1 MSTSARQSIALSCRG
16 REAARRRRTHDLK
29 LESLEPRLALA
40 TGLLSTL
47 VSVVRDDNSQS
58 LLAAG
63 ATAEITEGQELAANV
78 RLTRRPDSAIV
89 VSFQSRAPLE
99 VGTADW
105 YFPTAAASPT
115 TLRFTRANWDKPQS
129 VSFAALQDGVRDGDQ
144 LVPVR
149 MTAAIAAEPH
159 RQTTRRL
166 MIRSLDSRIV
176 APTKPISD
184 TYKGS
189 IVGGGNSGSVQG
201 TYDSVLERGTV
212 TFNVTMPQ
220 LDKVRDRA
228 ITVGYSVGLDSRV
241 HIESLQGITARRF
254 RWNVTY
260 RQVGA
265 DRGLFGTFTVRQ
277 PILGRSATATMT
289 AAAVSSWVGTK
300 QLGVANQL
308 TFGNAVG
315 TDSSGNV
322 YVTGSTRG
330 GLDGNAVTGVSDF
343 FLTKY
348 TRDGVKVYTKQL
360 GVANK
365 ETVGTAVVT
374 DTKNNVY
381 VAGYTTGGLYGN
393 TMQPDSTHEFF
404 ISKYDSTGVKQF
416 TRQVG
421 VAGEK
426 KVGIAVTIDAND
438 NIFIAGYTTG
448 ALDGYAMTGT
458 VDSFIS
464 KFNSDGVK
472 QYTRLLGV
480 AGKETRGYGIATD
493 DHGNVIVAGYTEGSL
508 DDNTLTGSRDFF
520 VAKYDNSGVKQFT
533 RQLGAVGAATV
544 GTAVTV
550 DALGDV
556 FVVGYTEGSL
566 DGNTLTGS
574 RDFFVTKY
582 DPRGAKLFTRQL
594 GAVGAATAGNEVAT
608 DISGDVFVAG
618 GTTGGLD
625 GNTRTGLHDAF
636 VTKYDPRGVR
646 LFTRQLGVPGRET
659 YGNGVAT
666 DTLGDVFVAGSTSG
680 GLDGNAQT
688 GVYDFFVAK
697 FDPEGVKK

>member
-1 MSTSARQSIALSCRG
+1 MPTSARQSIALSRRG
-16 REAARRRRTHDLK
+16 REASRRRRTHDLK

-47 VSVVRDDNSQS
+47 VSVVRDDNSHS
-58 LLAAG
+58 LLAPG
-63 ATAEITEGQELAANV
+63 APAEITEGQELGAHV

-89 VSFQSRAPLE
+89 ISFQSRAPLE
-99 VGTADW
+99 VGTTDW
-105 YFPTAAASPT
+105 YFPTATASPT
-115 TLRFTRANWDKPQS
+115 TLRFTRANWNTPQS

-149 MTAAIAAEPH
+149 MTAAVAAKPH
-159 RQTTRRL
+159 MQATRRL
-166 MIRSLDSRIV
+166 MIKSLDSRV
-176 APTKPISD
+176 VTPTQPVTD
-184 TYKGS
+184 TYRGS

-212 TFNVTMPQ
+212 TLNVTMPQ
-220 LDKVRDRA
+220 LDKVRDRT

-241 HIESLQGITARRF
+241 QIESLQGITASRF

-300 QLGVANQL
+300 QMGVANQL

-315 TDSSGNV
+315 TDRSGNV

-348 TRDGVKVYTKQL
+348 TSDGVKVYTKQL

-374 DTKNNVY
+374 DSNDNVY

-393 TMQPDSTHEFF
+393 TMQPDSSHEFF
-404 ISKYDSTGVKQF
+404 ISKYDRSGVKQF

-508 DDNTLTGSRDFF
+508 DDNILTGSRDFF

-550 DALGDV
+550 DALGDI

-582 DPRGAKLFTRQL
+582 DPRGVKLFTRQL

-608 DISGDVFVAG
+608 DPSGDVFVTGA
-618 GTTGGLD
+618 TTGGLD
-625 GNTRTGLHDAF
+625 GNARTGLHDYF
-636 VTKYDPRGVR
+636 VTKYDPRGVK
-646 LFTRQLGVPGRET
+646 LFTRQLGVAGREA

-666 DTLGDVFVAGSTSG
+666 DAIGDVFVAGSTSG

>member
-1 MSTSARQSIALSCRG
+1 MSTSARQSIALSRRG
-16 REAARRRRTHDLK
+16 REAARRHRTSDLT

-47 VSVVRDDNSQS
+47 VSVIRDDSRHS
-58 LLAAG
+58 LLRPG
-63 ATAEITEGQELAANV
+63 ATAAVREGTELAASV
-78 RLTRRPDSAIV
+78 RLTRRPNSDITVTFKSLA
-89 VSFQSRAPLE
+89 ALE
-99 VGTADW
+99 VGVPATA
-105 YFPTAAASPT
+105 
-115 TLRFTRANWDKPQS
+115 LRFTQANWNKPQP
-129 VSFAALQDGVRDGDQ
+129 VSFAAFQDGVRDGDH

-149 MTAAIAAEPH
+149 MTAAVAATPH
-159 RQTTRRL
+159 MQAATRL
-166 MIRSLDSRIV
+166 VIKSLDSRV
-176 APTKPISD
+176 VTPRTPVTD
-184 TYKGS
+184 TSMGS
-189 IVGGGNSGSVQG
+189 VVGGGNSGSVQG
-201 TYDSVLERGTV
+201 SYDSVLRRGTV
-212 TFNVTMPQ
+212 TLNVTMPQ
-220 LDKVRDRA
+220 LFKFRDRA
-228 ITVGYSVGLDSRV
+228 ITVGSSVGPDSRV
-241 HIESLQGITARRF
+241 QIETLEGITASRF

-260 RQVGA
+260 RQVNA

-289 AAAVSSWVGTK
+289 AAAVPSWVGTK
-300 QLGVANQL
+300 QLGAANQL

-322 YVTGSTRG
+322 YVAGSTRG
-330 GLDGNAVTGVSDF
+330 GLDGNTLTGASDF

-348 TRDGVKVYTKQL
+348 TSDGVRLYTKQL

-374 DTKNNVY
+374 DTKDNVY

-404 ISKYDSTGVKQF
+404 ISKYDSSGVKQF

-458 VDSFIS
+458 VDSFLS

-480 AGKETRGYGIATD
+480 PGKETRGYGVVAD
-493 DHGNVIVAGYTEGSL
+493 ASGNVFVAGYTEGSL
-508 DDNTLTGSRDFF
+508 DENTVTGSRDFF
-520 VAKYDNSGVKQFT
+520 VAKYDNNGVKQFT

-550 DALGDV
+550 DAVGDV
-556 FVVGYTEGSL
+556 FVVGYTEGSI

-582 DPRGAKLFTRQL
+582 SPNGLKLFTRQL
-594 GAVGAATAGNEVAT
+594 GAVGAVTAGNEVAT
-608 DISGDVFVAG
+608 DPSGDVFVAG
-618 GTTGGLD
+618 
-625 GNTRTGLHDAF
+625 A
-636 VTKYDPRGVR
+636 
-646 LFTRQLGVPGRET
+646 
-659 YGNGVAT
+659 
-666 DTLGDVFVAGSTSG
+666 TSG

-688 GVYDFFVAK
+688 GVHDLFVTKYDPSGVRLYTRQLGAAGRETYGNGVATDAVGDVFVAGSTNAGLDGNAQSGIYDFFVTK
-697 FDPEGVKK
+697 FSPEGDKQ

>member
-1 MSTSARQSIALSCRG
+1 MPTSARQSIALSRRG
-16 REAARRRRTHDLK
+16 REASRRRRTHDLK

-47 VSVVRDDNSQS
+47 VSVVRDDNSHS
-58 LLAAG
+58 LLAPG
-63 ATAEITEGQELAANV
+63 APAEITEGQELGAHV

-89 VSFQSRAPLE
+89 ISFQSRAPLE
-99 VGTADW
+99 VGTTDW
-105 YFPTAAASPT
+105 YFPTATASPT
-115 TLRFTRANWDKPQS
+115 TLRFTRANWNTPQS

-149 MTAAIAAEPH
+149 MTAAVAAKPH
-159 RQTTRRL
+159 MQATRRL
-166 MIRSLDSRIV
+166 MIKSLDSRV
-176 APTKPISD
+176 VTPTQPVTD
-184 TYKGS
+184 TYRGS

-212 TFNVTMPQ
+212 TLNVTMPQ
-220 LDKVRDRA
+220 LDKVRDRT

-241 HIESLQGITARRF
+241 QIESLQGITASRF

-277 PILGRSATATMT
+277 PILGRSSTATMT

-300 QLGVANQL
+300 QMGVANQL

-315 TDSSGNV
+315 TDRSGNV

-348 TRDGVKVYTKQL
+348 TSDGVKVYTKQL

-374 DTKNNVY
+374 DSNDNVY

-393 TMQPDSTHEFF
+393 TMQPDSSHEFF
-404 ISKYDSTGVKQF
+404 ISKYDRSGVKQF

-550 DALGDV
+550 DALGDI

-582 DPRGAKLFTRQL
+582 DPRGVKLFTRQL

-608 DISGDVFVAG
+608 DPSGDVFVTGA
-618 GTTGGLD
+618 TTGGLD
-625 GNTRTGLHDAF
+625 GNARTGLHDYF
-636 VTKYDPRGVR
+636 VTKYDPRGVK
-646 LFTRQLGVPGRET
+646 LFTRQLGVAGREA

-666 DTLGDVFVAGSTSG
+666 DAIGDVFVAGSTSG

>member
-1 MSTSARQSIALSCRG
+1 MSTSVRQSIAFSRRG
-16 REAARRRRTHDLK
+16 REAARRRRTHELK
-29 LESLEPRLALA
+29 LEPRLALA

-47 VSVVRDDNSQS
+47 VSVVRENSSDN
-58 LLAAG
+58 LLRPG
-63 ATAEITEGQELAANV
+63 ATAAVLEGTELATSV
-78 RLTRRPDSAIV
+78 RLTRRPDSEITV
-89 VSFQSRAPLE
+89 TFKSLAPLE

-105 YFPTAAASPT
+105 YFPTAAAPPT
-115 TLRFTRANWDKPQS
+115 TLRFTQANWNKPQS

-149 MTAAIAAEPH
+149 MTAAVAAKPH
-159 RQTTRRL
+159 MQATRRL
-166 MIRSLDSRIV
+166 VIKSLDSRV
-176 APTKPISD
+176 VTPTQPITD
-184 TYKGS
+184 TYRGS
-189 IVGGGNSGSVQG
+189 IVGGGNSGSVQAA
-201 TYDSVLERGTV
+201 YDGVLKRGTV
-212 TFNVTMPQ
+212 TFTVTMPQ
-220 LDKVRDRA
+220 LDKVRDRV
-228 ITVGYSVGLDSRV
+228 ITVGYSVGPDSRV
-241 HIESLQGITARRF
+241 QIESLQGITASRF

-265 DRGLFGTFTVRQ
+265 ERGLFGTFTVRQ

-315 TDSSGNV
+315 TDSRGNV

-330 GLDGNAVTGVSDF
+330 GLDGNAVTGTSDF

-348 TRDGVKVYTKQL
+348 TSGGVKLYTKQL

-374 DTKNNVY
+374 DTSDNVY

-393 TMQPDSTHEFF
+393 TMQPDSSHEFF
-404 ISKYDSTGVKQF
+404 ITKYDSSGVKQF
-416 TRQVG
+416 ARQIG

-426 KVGIAVTIDAND
+426 KVGIAVTIDEND

-458 VDSFIS
+458 IDSFLS
-464 KFNSDGVK
+464 KFNSEGVK

-480 AGKETRGYGIATD
+480 AGKETRGYGVVAD
-493 DHGNVIVAGYTEGSL
+493 ARGNVFVAGYTEGSL

-550 DALGDV
+550 DAIGDV

-574 RDFFVTKY
+574 RDAFVTKY
-582 DPRGAKLFTRQL
+582 DPSGLKLFTRQL
-594 GAVGAATAGNEVAT
+594 GVVGAATAGNEVAT
-608 DISGDVFVAG
+608 DPIGDVFVAG
-618 GTTGGLD
+618 ATTGGLD
-625 GNTRTGLHDAF
+625 GNARTGIHDSF
-636 VTKYDPRGVR
+636 VTKYDPRGVK
-646 LFTRQLGVPGRET
+646 LFTRQFGVAGRET

-666 DTLGDVFVAGSTSG
+666 DAIGDVFVAGSTSG
-680 GLDGNAQT
+680 GLDGNVQA
-688 GVYDFFVAK
+688 GIYDFFVSK
-697 FDPEGVKK
+697 IDPEGVKQ

>member
-1 MSTSARQSIALSCRG
+1 MPTSARQSIALSRRG
-16 REAARRRRTHDLK
+16 REASRRRRTHDLK

-47 VSVVRDDNSQS
+47 VSVVRDDNSHS
-58 LLAAG
+58 LLAPG
-63 ATAEITEGQELAANV
+63 APAEITEGQELGAHV

-89 VSFQSRAPLE
+89 ISFQSRAPLE
-99 VGTADW
+99 VGTTDW
-105 YFPTAAASPT
+105 YFPTATASPT
-115 TLRFTRANWDKPQS
+115 TLRFTRANWNTPQS

-149 MTAAIAAEPH
+149 MTAAVAAKPH
-159 RQTTRRL
+159 MQATRRL
-166 MIRSLDSRIV
+166 MIKSLDSRV
-176 APTKPISD
+176 VTPTQPVTD
-184 TYKGS
+184 TYRGS

-212 TFNVTMPQ
+212 TLNVTMPQ
-220 LDKVRDRA
+220 LDKVRDRT

-241 HIESLQGITARRF
+241 QIESLQGITASRF

-348 TRDGVKVYTKQL
+348 TSDGVKVYTKQL

-374 DTKNNVY
+374 DSNDNVY

-393 TMQPDSTHEFF
+393 TMQPDSSHEFF
-404 ISKYDSTGVKQF
+404 ISKYDRSGVKQF

-533 RQLGAVGAATV
+533 RQLGAVNAATV

-550 DALGDV
+550 DALGDI

-582 DPRGAKLFTRQL
+582 DPRGVKLFTRQL

-608 DISGDVFVAG
+608 DPSGDVFVTGA
-618 GTTGGLD
+618 TTGGLD
-625 GNTRTGLHDAF
+625 GNARTGLHDYF
-636 VTKYDPRGVR
+636 VTKYDPRGVK
-646 LFTRQLGVPGRET
+646 LFTRQLGVAGREA

-666 DTLGDVFVAGSTSG
+666 DAIGDVFVAGSTSG

>member
-1 MSTSARQSIALSCRG
+1 M
-16 REAARRRRTHDLK
+16 
-29 LESLEPRLALA
+29 
-40 TGLLSTL
+40 
-47 VSVVRDDNSQS
+47 
-58 LLAAG
+58 
-63 ATAEITEGQELAANV
+63 
-78 RLTRRPDSAIV
+78 
-89 VSFQSRAPLE
+89 
-99 VGTADW
+99 
-105 YFPTAAASPT
+105 
-115 TLRFTRANWDKPQS
+115 
-129 VSFAALQDGVRDGDQ
+129 
-144 LVPVR
+144 
-149 MTAAIAAEPH
+149 
-159 RQTTRRL
+159 
-166 MIRSLDSRIV
+166 
-176 APTKPISD
+176 
-184 TYKGS
+184 
-189 IVGGGNSGSVQG
+189 
-201 TYDSVLERGTV
+201 
-212 TFNVTMPQ
+212 
-220 LDKVRDRA
+220 
-228 ITVGYSVGLDSRV
+228 
-241 HIESLQGITARRF
+241 
-254 RWNVTY
+254 
-260 RQVGA
+260 
-265 DRGLFGTFTVRQ
+265 
-277 PILGRSATATMT
+277 
-289 AAAVSSWVGTK
+289 
-300 QLGVANQL
+300 
-308 TFGNAVG
+308 
-315 TDSSGNV
+315 
-322 YVTGSTRG
+322 
-330 GLDGNAVTGVSDF
+330 SDF

-348 TRDGVKVYTKQL
+348 TSDGVKVYTKQL

-374 DTKNNVY
+374 DSNDNVY

-393 TMQPDSTHEFF
+393 TMQPDSSHEFF
-404 ISKYDSTGVKQF
+404 ISKYDRSGVKQF

-464 KFNSDGVK
+464 KFKSDGVK

-533 RQLGAVGAATV
+533 RQLGAVNAATV

-550 DALGDV
+550 DALGDI

-582 DPRGAKLFTRQL
+582 DPRGVKLFTRQL

-608 DISGDVFVAG
+608 DPSGDVFVTGA
-618 GTTGGLD
+618 TTGGLD
-625 GNTRTGLHDAF
+625 GNARTGLHDYF
-636 VTKYDPRGVR
+636 VTKYDPRGVK
-646 LFTRQLGVPGRET
+646 LFTRQLGVAGREA

-666 DTLGDVFVAGSTSG
+666 DAIGDVFVAGSTSG

>member
-1 MSTSARQSIALSCRG
+1 MPTSARQSIALSRRG
-16 REAARRRRTHDLK
+16 REASRRRRTHDLK

-47 VSVVRDDNSQS
+47 VSVVRDDNSHS
-58 LLAAG
+58 LLAPG
-63 ATAEITEGQELAANV
+63 APAEITEGQELGAHV

-89 VSFQSRAPLE
+89 ISFQSRAPLE
-99 VGTADW
+99 VGTTDW
-105 YFPTAAASPT
+105 YFPTATASPT
-115 TLRFTRANWDKPQS
+115 TLRFTRANWNTPQS

-149 MTAAIAAEPH
+149 MTAAVAAKPH
-159 RQTTRRL
+159 MQAIRRL
-166 MIRSLDSRIV
+166 MIKSLDSRV
-176 APTKPISD
+176 VTPTQPVTD
-184 TYKGS
+184 TYRGS

-201 TYDSVLERGTV
+201 PYDSVLERGTV
-212 TFNVTMPQ
+212 TLNVTMPQ
-220 LDKVRDRA
+220 LDKVRDRT

-241 HIESLQGITARRF
+241 QIESLQGITASRF

-300 QLGVANQL
+300 QMGVANQL

-315 TDSSGNV
+315 TDRSGNV

-348 TRDGVKVYTKQL
+348 TSDGVKVYTKQL

-374 DTKNNVY
+374 DSNDNVY

-393 TMQPDSTHEFF
+393 TMQPDSSHEFF
-404 ISKYDSTGVKQF
+404 ISKYDRSGVKQF

-533 RQLGAVGAATV
+533 RQLGAVNAATV

-550 DALGDV
+550 DALGDI

-582 DPRGAKLFTRQL
+582 DPRGVKLFTRQL

-608 DISGDVFVAG
+608 DPSGDVFVTGA
-618 GTTGGLD
+618 TTGALD
-625 GNTRTGLHDAF
+625 GNARTGLHDYF
-636 VTKYDPRGVR
+636 VTKYDPRGVK
-646 LFTRQLGVPGRET
+646 LFTRQLGVAGREA

-666 DTLGDVFVAGSTSG
+666 DAIGDVFVAGSTSG

>member
-1 MSTSARQSIALSCRG
+1 MPTSAQQSIALSRRG
-16 REAARRRRTHDLK
+16 REAARRRHAHDLK

-58 LLAAG
+58 LLLPG
-63 ATAEITEGQELAANV
+63 ATAEITEGQQLGAHV

-89 VSFQSRAPLE
+89 VSFQSFAPLE
-99 VGTADW
+99 VGTTDW
-105 YFPTAAASPT
+105 YFPTATASPA
-115 TLRFTRANWDKPQS
+115 TLRFTRANWNTPQS

-149 MTAAIAAEPH
+149 MTAAVAAEP
-159 RQTTRRL
+159 RTQATKRL
-166 MIRSLDSRIV
+166 MIKSLDSRAV
-176 APTKPISD
+176 TPTQPVTD
-184 TYKGS
+184 TYRGS
-189 IVGGGNSGSVQG
+189 IFGGGNSGSVQG

-212 TFNVTMPQ
+212 TLNVTMPQ

-241 HIESLQGITARRF
+241 QIESLQGIAASRF

-277 PILGRSATATMT
+277 PNLGRSATATMT
-289 AAAVSSWVGTK
+289 AAAVSSWVGAK
-300 QLGVANQL
+300 QMGVANQL

-315 TDSSGNV
+315 TDRSGNV

-374 DTKNNVY
+374 DTKENVY

-393 TMQPDSTHEFF
+393 TMQPDSSHEFF

-508 DDNTLTGSRDFF
+508 DGHTLTGSRDFF
-520 VAKYDNSGVKQFT
+520 VAKYDTSGVRQFT

-582 DPRGAKLFTRQL
+582 DPRGVKLFTRQL

-608 DISGDVFVAG
+608 DPSGDVFVAG

-625 GNTRTGLHDAF
+625 GNTRTGIHDSF
-636 VTKYDPRGVR
+636 VTKYDPRGVK

-666 DTLGDVFVAGSTSG
+666 DAVGDVFVAGSTSG

>member
-1 MSTSARQSIALSCRG
+1 MSTSARQSIALSRRG
-16 REAARRRRTHDLK
+16 REAARRRRTSDLK

-47 VSVVRDDNSQS
+47 VSVIRDDSRHS
-58 LLAAG
+58 LLRPG
-63 ATAEITEGQELAANV
+63 ATAAVLEGTELAASV
-78 RLTRRPDSAIV
+78 RLTRRPNSEITV
-89 VSFQSRAPLE
+89 KFESLAPLE
-99 VGTADW
+99 VGVP
-105 YFPTAAASPT
+105 PTA
-115 TLRFTRANWDKPQS
+115 LRFTQANWNKLQS
-129 VSFAALQDGVRDGDQ
+129 VSFAAFQDGVRDGDH

-149 MTAAIAAEPH
+149 MTAAVAATPH
-159 RQTTRRL
+159 MQAATRL
-166 MIRSLDSRIV
+166 VIKSLDSRV
-176 APTKPISD
+176 VTPRTPVTD
-184 TYKGS
+184 TSSGS
-189 IVGGGNSGSVQG
+189 VVGGGNSGSVQG
-201 TYDSVLERGTV
+201 SYDSVLRRGTL
-212 TFNVTMPQ
+212 TLNVTMPQ
-220 LDKVRDRA
+220 LFKFRDRA
-228 ITVGYSVGLDSRV
+228 ITVGYSVGPDSRV
-241 HIESLQGITARRF
+241 QIESLEGITASRF

-260 RQVGA
+260 RQVNA

-289 AAAVSSWVGTK
+289 AAAVPSWVGTK
-300 QLGVANQL
+300 QLGAANQL

-322 YVTGSTRG
+322 YVAGSTRG
-330 GLDGNAVTGVSDF
+330 GLDGNTLTGASDF

-348 TRDGVKVYTKQL
+348 TSGGVRLYTKQL

-374 DTKNNVY
+374 DSKDNVY

-404 ISKYDSTGVKQF
+404 ISKYDSSGVKQF

-480 AGKETRGYGIATD
+480 PGKETRGYGVVAD
-493 DHGNVIVAGYTEGSL
+493 ASGNVFVAGYTEGSL
-508 DDNTLTGSRDFF
+508 DENTVTGSRDFF
-520 VAKYDNSGVKQFT
+520 VAKYDNNGVKQFT
-533 RQLGAVGAATV
+533 RQLGAVGAVTV

-550 DALGDV
+550 DAIGDV

-574 RDFFVTKY
+574 RDLFVTKY
-582 DPRGAKLFTRQL
+582 SPSGLKLFTRQL
-594 GAVGAATAGNEVAT
+594 GAVGAVTAGNEVAT
-608 DISGDVFVAG
+608 DLSGDVFVAG
-618 GTTGGLD
+618 ATSGGLD
-625 GNTRTGLHDAF
+625 GNAQTGIHDLF
-636 VTKYDPRGVR
+636 VTKYDPSGVR
-646 LFTRQLGVPGRET
+646 LYTRQLGAAGRET

-666 DTLGDVFVAGSTSG
+666 DAVGDVFVAGSTNA
-680 GLDGNAQT
+680 GLDGNAQA
-688 GVYDFFVAK
+688 GVYDFFVTK
-697 FDPEGVKK
+697 FSPDGDRQ

>member
-1 MSTSARQSIALSCRG
+1 MPTSARQSIALSRRG
-16 REAARRRRTHDLK
+16 REASRRRRTHDLK

-47 VSVVRDDNSQS
+47 VSVVRDDNSHS
-58 LLAAG
+58 LLAPG
-63 ATAEITEGQELAANV
+63 APAEITEGQELGAHV

-89 VSFQSRAPLE
+89 ISFQSRAPLE
-99 VGTADW
+99 VGTTDW
-105 YFPTAAASPT
+105 YFPTATASPT
-115 TLRFTRANWDKPQS
+115 TLRFTRANWNTPQS

-149 MTAAIAAEPH
+149 MTAAVAAKPH
-159 RQTTRRL
+159 MQATRRL
-166 MIRSLDSRIV
+166 MIKSLDSRV
-176 APTKPISD
+176 VTPTQPVTD
-184 TYKGS
+184 TYRGS

-212 TFNVTMPQ
+212 TLNVTMPQ
-220 LDKVRDRA
+220 LDKVRDRT

-241 HIESLQGITARRF
+241 QIESLQGITASRF

-260 RQVGA
+260 RQVSA

-300 QLGVANQL
+300 QMGVANQL

-315 TDSSGNV
+315 TDRSGNV

-348 TRDGVKVYTKQL
+348 TSDGVKVYTKQL

-374 DTKNNVY
+374 DSNDNVY

-393 TMQPDSTHEFF
+393 TMQPDSSHEFF
-404 ISKYDSTGVKQF
+404 ISKYDRSGVKQF

-520 VAKYDNSGVKQFT
+520 VTKYDNSGVKQFT

-550 DALGDV
+550 DALGDI
-556 FVVGYTEGSL
+556 FVVGYTGGSL

-582 DPRGAKLFTRQL
+582 DPRGVKLFTRQL

-608 DISGDVFVAG
+608 DPSGDVFVTGA
-618 GTTGGLD
+618 TTGGLD
-625 GNTRTGLHDAF
+625 GNARTGLLDYF
-636 VTKYDPRGVR
+636 VTKYDPRGVK
-646 LFTRQLGVPGRET
+646 LFTRQLGVAGREA

-666 DTLGDVFVAGSTSG
+666 DAIGDVFVAGSTSG

>member
-1 MSTSARQSIALSCRG
+1 MSTSARQSIALSRRG
-16 REAARRRRTHDLK
+16 REATRRRRPSDLK
-29 LESLEPRLALA
+29 FESLEPRLALA

-47 VSVVRDDNSQS
+47 VSVIRDNSRHS
-58 LLAAG
+58 LLRPG
-63 ATAEITEGQELAANV
+63 ATAAVREGTELAASV
-78 RLTRRPDSAIV
+78 RLTRRPNSDITVTFESL
-89 VSFQSRAPLE
+89 APLE
-99 VGTADW
+99 VGVPSTA
-105 YFPTAAASPT
+105 
-115 TLRFTRANWDKPQS
+115 LRFTQANWNKPQP
-129 VSFAALQDGVRDGDQ
+129 VSFAAFQDGVRDGDQ

-149 MTAAIAAEPH
+149 MTAAVAATP
-159 RQTTRRL
+159 RMQAAKRL
-166 MIRSLDSRIV
+166 VIKSLDSRVVTPTTPV
-176 APTKPISD
+176 AD
-184 TYKGS
+184 TYRGS
-189 IVGGGNSGSVQG
+189 VVGGGNSGSVQG
-201 TYDSVLERGTV
+201 TYDSALKRGTV
-212 TFNVTMPQ
+212 TLNVTMPQ
-220 LDKVRDRA
+220 LVKFRDRV
-228 ITVGYSVGLDSRV
+228 ITVGYSVGPDSRV
-241 HIESLQGITARRF
+241 QIESLEGITASRF

-260 RQVGA
+260 RQVGV

-289 AAAVSSWVGTK
+289 AAAVPSWVGTK
-300 QLGVANQL
+300 QLGAANQL

-322 YVTGSTRG
+322 YVAGSTRG
-330 GLDGNAVTGVSDF
+330 GLDGNALTGTSDF

-348 TRDGVKVYTKQL
+348 TSGGVRLYTKQL

-365 ETVGTAVVT
+365 ETVATAVVT
-374 DTKNNVY
+374 DTKDNVY

-404 ISKYDSTGVKQF
+404 VSKYDSSGVKQF

-438 NIFIAGYTTG
+438 NIFVAGYTTG

-480 AGKETRGYGIATD
+480 PGKETRGYGVVAD
-493 DHGNVIVAGYTEGSL
+493 ASGNVFVAGYTEGSL
-508 DDNTLTGSRDFF
+508 DENTVTGPRDFF

-533 RQLGAVGAATV
+533 RQLGAVDAATV

-550 DALGDV
+550 DAVGDV

-566 DGNTLTGS
+566 DGNALTGS

-582 DPRGAKLFTRQL
+582 SPSGLKLFTRQL
-594 GAVGAATAGNEVAT
+594 GAVGAVTAGNEVAT
-608 DISGDVFVAG
+608 DPIGDVFVVGA
-618 GTTGGLD
+618 TTGGLD
-625 GNTRTGLHDAF
+625 GNARTGLNDLF
-636 VTKYDPRGVR
+636 VTKYDPSGVR
-646 LFTRQLGVPGRET
+646 LYTRQLGVAGRET

-666 DTLGDVFVAGSTSG
+666 DAIGDVFVAGSTNA
-680 GLDGNAQT
+680 GLDGNAQA
-688 GVYDFFVAK
+688 GVYDFFVTK
-697 FDPEGVKK
+697 FSPDGDKQ

>member
-1 MSTSARQSIALSCRG
+1 MPTSARQSIALSRRG
-16 REAARRRRTHDLK
+16 REASRRRRTHDLK

-47 VSVVRDDNSQS
+47 VSVVRDDNSHS
-58 LLAAG
+58 LLAPG
-63 ATAEITEGQELAANV
+63 APAEITEGQELGAHV

-89 VSFQSRAPLE
+89 ISFQSRAPLE
-99 VGTADW
+99 VGTTDW
-105 YFPTAAASPT
+105 YFPTATASPT
-115 TLRFTRANWDKPQS
+115 TLRFTRANWNTPQS

-149 MTAAIAAEPH
+149 MTAAVAAKPH
-159 RQTTRRL
+159 MQATRRL
-166 MIRSLDSRIV
+166 MIKSLDSRV
-176 APTKPISD
+176 VTPTQPVTD
-184 TYKGS
+184 TYRGS

-212 TFNVTMPQ
+212 TLNVTMPQ
-220 LDKVRDRA
+220 LDKVRDRT

-241 HIESLQGITARRF
+241 QIESLQGITASRF

-300 QLGVANQL
+300 QMGVANQL

-315 TDSSGNV
+315 TDRSGNV

-348 TRDGVKVYTKQL
+348 TSDGVKVYTKQL

-374 DTKNNVY
+374 DSNDNVY

-393 TMQPDSTHEFF
+393 TMQPDSSHEFF
-404 ISKYDSTGVKQF
+404 ISKYDRSGVKQF

-550 DALGDV
+550 DALGDI

-582 DPRGAKLFTRQL
+582 DPRGVKLFTRQL

-608 DISGDVFVAG
+608 DPSGDVFVTGA
-618 GTTGGLD
+618 TTGGLD
-625 GNTRTGLHDAF
+625 GNARTGLHDYF
-636 VTKYDPRGVR
+636 VTKYDPRGVK
-646 LFTRQLGVPGRET
+646 LFTRQLGVAGREA

-666 DTLGDVFVAGSTSG
+666 DAIGDVFVAGSTSG